1 MFTRISRSQDKWDR
15 GFRGNGVIGS
25 WRSWIVE
32 CALVRGVETNLGFV
46 GSVGWAVC
54 ERAVF
59 SLVQFDFI
67 GAQVLS

>member
-1 MFTRISRSQDKWDR
+1 M
-15 GFRGNGVIGS
+15 
-25 WRSWIVE
+25 IVE
-32 CALVRGVETNLGFV
+32 CALVRGVETILGFV